1 MKKYS
6 IFFAIIFYLVAI
18 LTISVDAIRCLYP
31 SYCFFES
38 LLYSIIIP
46 ILFSIISYSFLDKKI
61 KIKSRLIRFFL
72 LFIMI
77 YLALIFGNNFVYK
90 FILRKMIDFYE
101 IEISKYAEEYNIL
114 LNVLINDTYNMF
126 LYFLGLIYGFISSLC
141 YFIFIKIKNNFWGR
155 KE

>member
-1 MKKYS
+1 
-6 IFFAIIFYLVAI
+6 
-18 LTISVDAIRCLYP
+18 
-31 SYCFFES
+31 
-38 LLYSIIIP
+38 
-46 ILFSIISYSFLDKKI
+46 
-61 KIKSRLIRFFL
+61 
-72 LFIMI
+72 MI